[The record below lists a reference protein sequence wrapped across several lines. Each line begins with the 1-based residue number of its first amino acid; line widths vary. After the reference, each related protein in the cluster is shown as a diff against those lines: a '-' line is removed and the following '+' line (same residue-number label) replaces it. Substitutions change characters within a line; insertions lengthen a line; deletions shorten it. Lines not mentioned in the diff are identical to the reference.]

1 MDSGTA
7 KDLDLGRRSGLMPA
21 LHARD
26 ECGRA
31 MMICA
36 RLPDLFQ
43 LLQSDFRQ
51 CSLERLLRLLTT
63 PGCDVGIVI
72 GSPVRSP
79 AGLCVS
85 SPAKLAKRS
94 VRRRSRRS
102 PSTAGTVPHPPTKG
116 CRSVLGPLAQPVR
129 CTRNRRLDRPPH
141 VEAMH
146 RKQRSPSGYNPNGA
160 DHQGAAPRAIAR
172 VGTGDPIRRQS
183 WPEVRFS
190 RNIPMLY

>member
-7 KDLDLGRRSGLMPA
+7 KDLDLGRRSGVMPA
-21 LHARD
+21 FQVRD
-26 ECGRA
+26 ECREA
-31 MMICA
+31 TLICA
-36 RLPDLFQ
+36 RLPGLARPDLFN
-43 LLQSDFRQ
+43 SSNAIFASVRWSV
-51 CSLERLLRLLTT
+51 CF
-63 PGCDVGIVI
+63 GCLPHLGAMSASSS
-72 GSPVRSP
+72 GSPVRPP

-85 SPAKLAKRS
+85 SPAKLAERS

-141 VEAMH
+141 VEATH
-146 RKQRSPSGYNPNGA
+146 RKQHFSSGYKPNGA

-172 VGTGDPIRRQS
+172 VGTGDPIRCQS
-183 WPEVRFS
+183 WPEV
-190 RNIPMLY
+190 

>member
-1 MDSGTA
+1 
-7 KDLDLGRRSGLMPA
+7 MPA

-79 AGLCVS
+79 AGLGVS

-116 CRSVLGPLAQPVR
+116 CRSVLGPLAQPVDAHEIDASTAR
-129 CTRNRRLDRPPH
+129 PTLKPCTENSALLQVITLTVLTTRGQLLVRSRGSGQATPYDANHGQKCDFLAIFQCFTRHPLVPIH
-141 VEAMH
+141 V
-146 RKQRSPSGYNPNGA
+146 
-160 DHQGAAPRAIAR
+160 
-172 VGTGDPIRRQS
+172 
-183 WPEVRFS
+183 
-190 RNIPMLY
+190 